1 MIELYF
7 LIFVTTGLAYFV
19 NVRQKALGASNILSL
34 QRKDLTVMISVFLIT
49 IIFILFSGL
58 RTRYND
64 TGTYM
69 YAFEQL
75 STDLKFSDLF
85 ESYGG
90 FDVYQKIIKV
100 YISDNPQMLIL
111 ITAVIT
117 NVLYLHFYK
126 KYSVSFGYTIFLYV
140 VLGIFT
146 FSMAGLK
153 QILAMSFSLLA
164 IDNLLV
170 KRYLKFFLWVI
181 VASLFHPYIL
191 IMFMLIFFTDDIWK
205 KKSVILIVAVL
216 IFSLFFDI
224 ILGAVINIAGE
235 IGKEYTTE
243 ELTSN
248 TINVYRV
255 IIELIPC
262 IMTYIFRDRIRS
274 ENSVLLNLAVNMLL
288 FRALMYMVSMFAN
301 PIYFARIGTYFQSL
315 DPILISFILITC
327 LPKNKNG
334 SLWRIA
340 YCSFYL
346 LYFSLDMMKLNLSNF
361 GSDFFAHTSLFNLFY
376 IG

>member
-7 LIFVTTGLAYFV
+7 LILVTTGLAYFV
-19 NVRQKALGASNILSL
+19 NAKQKSL
-34 QRKDLTVMISVFLIT
+34 AYNNVLDVQKRDFTVMVSIFLIT

-58 RTRYND
+58 RTRFND
-64 TGTYM
+64 TVTYI
-69 YAFEQL
+69 YGFEQL
-75 STDLKFSDLF
+75 NTDLNFADIF

-90 FDVYQKIIKV
+90 FDIYQKIIKV

-111 ITAVIT
+111 ITAIIT
-117 NVLYLHFYK
+117 NLLYLHFYK

-170 KRYLKFFLWVI
+170 KKYLKFVLWI
-181 VASLFHPYIL
+181 IIASLFHPYIL
-191 IMFMLIFFTDDIWK
+191 IMLMLVFFTDDIWR
-205 KKSVILIVAVL
+205 KKSVLLIILVFIS
-216 IFSLFFDI
+216 SLFFDT
-224 ILGAVINIAGE
+224 ILGTVINIAGE
-235 IGKEYTTE
+235 IGKDYTTE

-248 TINVYRV
+248 TINIYRV
-255 IIELIPC
+255 IIEFIPC
-262 IMTYIFRDRIRS
+262 ILTFIFRNRIRS
-274 ENSVLLNLAVNMLL
+274 ENRILLNLAVNMLL
-288 FRALMYMVSMFAN
+288 FRTLMYVVSMFAN

-315 DPILISFILITC
+315 DPILIAWMLSTC
-327 LPKNKNG
+327 LPKDKNG
-334 SLWRIA
+334 IFWRIA

-346 LYFSLDMMKLNLSNF
+346 LYFTLDMTKLNLSNF
-361 GSDFFAHTSLFNLFY
+361 SYDFFAHTSLANIF
-376 IG
+376 

>member
-7 LIFVTTGLAYFV
+7 LILVTTGLAYFV
-19 NVRQKALGASNILSL
+19 NAKQKSL
-34 QRKDLTVMISVFLIT
+34 AYNNVLDVQKRDFTVMVSIFLIT

-58 RTRYND
+58 RTRFND
-64 TGTYM
+64 TVTYI
-69 YAFEQL
+69 YGFEQL
-75 STDLKFSDLF
+75 NTDFNFADIF

-111 ITAVIT
+111 ITAIIT
-117 NVLYLHFYK
+117 NLLYLHFYK

-170 KRYLKFFLWVI
+170 KKYLKFVLWI
-181 VASLFHPYIL
+181 IIASLFHPYIL
-191 IMFMLIFFTDDIWK
+191 IMLMLVFFTDDIWK
-205 KKSVILIVAVL
+205 KKSVTLIVLVL
-216 IFSLFFDI
+216 IFSLFFDL
-224 ILGAVINIAGE
+224 ILGDVINITNE
-235 IGKEYTTE
+235 IRKKYKVE
-243 ELTSN
+243 ELTNN

-262 IMTYIFRDRIRS
+262 IMTYIFRNNIRS
-274 ENSVLLNLAVNMLL
+274 EKNKLLNIAVNMLL
-288 FRALMYMVSMFAN
+288 FRTLMYFVSMFAS

-315 DPILISFILITC
+315 DPILIAWMLTTC
-327 LPKNKNG
+327 FPKNKNG
-334 SLWRIA
+334 LLWRIL

-346 LYFSLDMMKLNLSNF
+346 FYFTLDMTKLNISIFNN
-361 GSDFFAHTSLFNLFY
+361 DFFGHTSIMNIF
-376 IG
+376 

>member
-19 NVRQKALGASNILSL
+19 NAKQKSL
-34 QRKDLTVMISVFLIT
+34 AYNNVLDMQKRDFTVMLSIFLIT

-69 YAFEQL
+69 YAFKQL
-75 STDLKFSDLF
+75 STDLKLSDLF

-90 FDVYQKIIKV
+90 FDVYQKIIKIF
-100 YISDNPQMLIL
+100 ISNNPQVFIL
-111 ITAVIT
+111 ITAIIT
-117 NVLYLHFYK
+117 NLLYLHFYK
-126 KYSVSFGYTIFLYV
+126 KYSFSFGYTIFFYV
-140 VLGIFT
+140 VLGLFT
-146 FSMAGLK
+146 FSMAGMK

-164 IDNLLV
+164 IDNLLC
-170 KRYLKFFLWVI
+170 KKYLKFVLWI
-181 VASLFHPYIL
+181 VFASLFHPYIL
-191 IMFMLIFFTDDIWK
+191 IMLMLVFFTDDIWK
-205 KKSVILIVAVL
+205 KKSVTLIVLVL
-216 IFSLFFDI
+216 IFSIFFDL

-235 IGKEYTTE
+235 IGKDYTVE

-262 IMTYIFRDRIRS
+262 IMTYIFRNKIRS
-274 ENSVLLNLAVNMLL
+274 ENNKLLNIAVNMLL
-288 FRALMYMVSMFAN
+288 FRTLMYFVSMFAN
-301 PIYFARIGTYFQSL
+301 PIYFVRIGTYFQSL
-315 DPILISFILITC
+315 DPILIAWMLTTC
-327 LPKNKNG
+327 FPKNKNG
-334 SLWRIA
+334 LLWRIL

-346 LYFSLDMMKLNLSNF
+346 FYFTLDMTKLNIANF
-361 GSDFFAHTSLFNLFY
+361 NSDFFAHTSIINIF
-376 IG
+376 